1 MYLSVKVLSETEF
14 NTTVRIFKSLG
25 FTWDEKPETVIKY
38 TGAKW
43 DDDFFVEI
51 NYKPNRIFYHNGNWG
66 FDEDAGGGHEILD
79 FSDFISLFREFV
91 GDEPFENRDVDFA
104 AIVNNFKKGDEMTEE
119 ENEKIVKMSSEH
131 VELFKRLRDRIAAS
145 SFPLYRFGEAY
156 KHEHEISEAVDE
168 VGGGH
173 ERETLLADFLF
184 NPETKVELK
193 SIKILYIIESKFAD
207 RDGDYWYISDENGLL
222 HEYDKSK
229 AFRFE
234 SEEVA
239 KQIAGAFGDVLQV
252 EELV

>member
-1 MYLSVKVLSETEF
+1 MYLSVRVLSETEF

-25 FTWDEKPETVIKY
+25 FTWSQDVDFNIKY
-38 TGAKW
+38 DQAKYE
-43 DDDFFVEI
+43 DDFFVEI
-51 NYKPNRIFYHNGNWG
+51 NYQPDRIFYHNGNWG
-66 FDEDAGGGHEILD
+66 FDEDAGGGHEIID

-91 GDEPFENRDVDFA
+91 NDAPFVNRDVDFA

-156 KHEHEISEAVDE
+156 KHEREISEAVDE

-184 NPETKVELK
+184 NPDTEVELK
-193 SIKILYIIESKFAD
+193 SIKISYIIESKFAD
-207 RDGDYWYISDENGLL
+207 RDGDYWYISDKDGLL
-222 HEYDKSK
+222 HEFDKSL
-229 AFRFE
+229 AFKFE
-234 SEEVA
+234 SREEA
-239 KQIAGAFGDVLQV
+239 TKIAGAFGDVLKVV
-252 EELV
+252 E